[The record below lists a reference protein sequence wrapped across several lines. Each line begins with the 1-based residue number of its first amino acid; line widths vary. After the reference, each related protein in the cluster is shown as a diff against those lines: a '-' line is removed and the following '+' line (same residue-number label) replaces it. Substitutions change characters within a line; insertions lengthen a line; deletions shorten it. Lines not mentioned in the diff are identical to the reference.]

1 MANYERATW
10 LYGGGADSVFNTGDI
25 SVHGGLQ
32 SITGGISDSVI
43 VMAAYSK
50 VPAEMEWYSLRVI
63 SGKEKK
69 AREALLYEAE
79 EAGLQDQIGEVLV
92 PSENVVEMREGKKR
106 VRNKVFFPG
115 YVLVSLR
122 LTKEVRYLIEKVP
135 GIISFVGPKSEPVPL
150 RDDEVSRILGEVQG
164 KEGREV
170 MARKYRVGDP
180 IKVIDGPFVDFTG
193 FVEEINDDKQ
203 KVKVTVSIF
212 GRPTPVELDFLQVEL
227 EK

>member
-1 MANYERATW
+1 
-10 LYGGGADSVFNTGDI
+10 
-25 SVHGGLQ
+25 
-32 SITGGISDSVI
+32 
-43 VMAAYSK
+43 MAAYDK

-69 AREALLYEAE
+69 TREALLYEAE
-79 EAGLQDQIGEVLV
+79 EADLQDQIGEVLV

-115 YVLVSLR
+115 YILVSLR
-122 LTKEVRYLIEKVP
+122 LTKEVRYLIENVP
-135 GIISFVGPKSEPVPL
+135 GIISFVGPKGKPVPL
-150 RDDEVSRILGEVQG
+150 RDDEIGRILGEVEG

-170 MARKYRVGDP
+170 MARRYRVGDP

-193 FVEEINDDKQ
+193 FVEEVNDDKQ

>member
-1 MANYERATW
+1 
-10 LYGGGADSVFNTGDI
+10 
-25 SVHGGLQ
+25 
-32 SITGGISDSVI
+32 
-43 VMAAYSK
+43 MAAYNK

-69 AREALLYEAE
+69 TREALLYESK

-115 YVLVSLR
+115 YILVSLH
-122 LTKEVRYLIEKVP
+122 LTKEIRFLIENVP
-135 GIISFVGPKSEPVPL
+135 GVISFVGPKGKPIQL
-150 RDDEVSRILGEVQG
+150 RDDEISRILGEVEG
-164 KEGREV
+164 KEDREV
-170 MARKYRVGDP
+170 MARKYKVGDP

-193 FVEEINDDKQ
+193 FVEEVNDDKQ

-212 GRPTPVELDFLQVEL
+212 GRPTPVELDFLQVEV